1 MNAKIVC
8 TTILV
13 EKSPQALPL
22 GAACIASAIKNSF
35 LTKDFCEVS
44 LATFTP
50 EIPFEQIFA
59 DLSSQFR
66 TQKKDELCIC
76 AFSVF
81 VWNRLVIEKLAAEL
95 KKINVICI
103 AGGPEITA
111 HPESFEC
118 FDYTVC
124 GEGEKSV
131 PVLINNIA
139 KSFAEKNNLL
149 FIEKKVPENYFTDN
163 SLCEYQSP
171 YLDGTINPDD
181 FGGVLWELAR
191 GCPFK
196 CSYCYESK
204 GEKKVRMFSMERI
217 SKELDFFAKK
227 KVPQVFVLDPT
238 YNADKKR
245 ALDILNLIAKKT
257 PDTFYYFEAR
267 AEFLDEKLA
276 RAFTIIPCA
285 VQIGL
290 QSSNEEVLKLVNR
303 PFNKKLFVKNIN
315 LLNNTGVVFGF
326 DLIYGLPGE
335 NLRGFKENID
345 FALSLYPNNLE
356 LFCLSVLP
364 GTDLFDRAD
373 DLHLNYEKLPP
384 YHVINSDL
392 YSKDD
397 MAYAKKLSTA
407 CNFFY
412 NSGRAVPWFNSVC
425 HCLKIRPSAFFGF
438 FIESKYFPTVY
449 SDSSKNDSAKIIN
462 SDYCLE
468 EENHKKIENIQ
479 IAFISELFKK
489 KKMEKCI
496 KACKNIIM
504 FNGAISRVQDTGKA
518 EMVVLDYQPEYIDS
532 EYSMDIQFF
541 AANVKPKLCNVKIFK
556 NGRNVDYKVI
566 KS

>member
-1 MNAKIVC
+1 MNAKVVC

-22 GAACIASAIKNSF
+22 GAACIASALKSSF

-44 LATFTP
+44 MATFTP
-50 EIPFEQIFA
+50 ELPFEKILS
-59 DLSSQFR
+59 DLSSQFSSR
-66 TQKKDELCIC
+66 KKDELCIC

-81 VWNRLVIEKLAAEL
+81 MWNSLVIEKLAYEL
-95 KKINVICI
+95 KKQNIICI

-111 HPESFEC
+111 HPENFSC
-118 FDYTVC
+118 FDYTIS

-131 PVLINNIA
+131 PVLINKIA
-139 KSFAEKNNLL
+139 KRFAEENHLL
-149 FIEKKVPENYFTDN
+149 FTEKKIPENYFTDD

-204 GEKKVRMFSMERI
+204 GQKKVRLFSMKRI

-227 KVPQVFVLDPT
+227 NVPQVFVLDPT

-245 ALDILNLIAKKT
+245 ALQILNLISEKT
-257 PDTFYYFEAR
+257 PNTFYYFEAR

-276 RAFTIIPCA
+276 KAFTKIPCA

-290 QSSNEEVLKLVNR
+290 QSSNEAVLKLVNR
-303 PFNKKLFVKNIN
+303 TFNKKNFVRNIN
-315 LLNNTGVVFGF
+315 LLNNTGVIFGF

-345 FALSLYPNNLE
+345 FAISLYPNNLE

-373 DLHLNYEKLPP
+373 ELHLNYEKLPP
-384 YHVINSDL
+384 YHVINSNL

-397 MAYAKKLSTA
+397 MAYAKKLSDA

-412 NSGRAVPWFNSVC
+412 NSGRAVPWFNTVC
-425 HCLKIRPSAFFGF
+425 HCLKIKPSVFFSL
-438 FIESKYFPTVY
+438 FIESEYF
-449 SDSSKNDSAKIIN
+449 KNIN
-462 SDYCLE
+462 FQNNDLNFCLD
-468 EENHKKIENIQ
+468 EENHKNIEKIQ
-479 IAFISELFKK
+479 IAFISDLLKK
-489 KKMEKCI
+489 KKLEKCI
-496 KACKNIIM
+496 KACKNIIL
-504 FNGAISRVQDTGKA
+504 FNGAISRVQDTGKS
-518 EMVVLDYQPEYIDS
+518 EKIVLDYQPEYIDS
-532 EYSMDIQFF
+532 EYSMDLHFF
-541 AANVKPKLCNVKIFK
+541 SANIKQKNCNVEIFK
-556 NGRNVDYKVI
+556 NGKDIDYKII
-566 KS
+566 KKR